1 MIFMT
6 TFKKPAAV
14 LALLSASMLF
24 FSEPAFSEP
33 VIPPESPFPEQ
44 VFEKPLFTESVPKA
58 PQVFP
63 GDETAMIPGADF
75 TLPRC
80 YALSLKQSE
89 LIAVDADRVKETE
102 ARFLQALSIMMP
114 RVSFLSADK
123 QESVPN
129 DAGTTFS
136 TLKPATSST
145 RNFNYKQ
152 TLFSGFKAFA
162 GMKGANLER
171 KQRISE
177 MVRAEQLLLVDV
189 SDAFYTLM
197 EKRED
202 LKALNDTKKALLKR
216 VVELKDR
223 ERLGRSRES
232 EVVNARA
239 QLYGV
244 QATIELVK
252 SEEDIARQILEFLI
266 GRPIGTTKDTY
277 PVPTDLEAE
286 EYYISRSYLRP
297 DVEAAKYA
305 WQTAVQAYRIVD
317 SDFLP
322 TVDIDGNYYVQRT
335 GFNKDTDWDV
345 TLNIRVPIFEGTQTL
360 GRSKEYALK
369 AHQSKLLYDRARRI
383 APYDIKDAY
392 IKLKSAI
399 AVYECLRKAFET
411 AKLNY
416 RLQRKDYQRSLV
428 SNLDVLAAIQTQE
441 ESQRNYIRAM
451 YAAKRLYWRLRVAAA
466 EDITG
471 SF

>member
-1 MIFMT
+1 MMLTKAI
-6 TFKKPAAV
+6 KKPAAILAV
-14 LALLSASMLF
+14 LASIFCAP
-24 FSEPAFSEP
+24 EPT
-33 VIPPESPFPEQ
+33 FPEQ
-44 VFEKPLFTESVPKA
+44 VFEKPLFTESVPAA
-58 PQVFP
+58 PKVFSK
-63 GDETAMIPGADF
+63 DETSMKPGEFF

-89 LIAVDADRVKETE
+89 LIAVDADRVRETE

-114 RVSFLSADK
+114 HFSLFSTDL
-123 QESVPN
+123 QESIPN
-129 DAGTTFS
+129 DGGSALS
-136 TLKPATSST
+136 SLKPTKSSV
-145 RNFNYKQ
+145 RGFNYSQ

-162 GMKGANLER
+162 GMKGSNLER
-171 KQRISE
+171 KQRMSE

-202 LKALNDTKKALLKR
+202 LGALNDTKKALLKR

-239 QLYGV
+239 QLYSV

-252 SEEDIARQILEFLI
+252 SEEDVARQILEFLI
-266 GRPIGTTKDTY
+266 GGPIGDTKDTY
-277 PVPTDLEAE
+277 PVPTDLEAQD
-286 EYYISRSYLRP
+286 YYLSRSSLRP

-305 WQTAVQAYRIVD
+305 WQTAVQASRIVD

-322 TVDIDGNYYVQRT
+322 TVDIDTNYYVQRT
-335 GFNKDTDWDV
+335 GFSKGTDWDV
-345 TLNIRVPIFEGTQTL
+345 TLSINVPIFEGTETL

-369 AHQSKLLYDRARRI
+369 AHESKLLYDRARRV
-383 APYDIKDAY
+383 APYDIRDAY

-399 AVYECLRKAFET
+399 AVYEWLAKAFDT

-416 RLQRKDYQRSLV
+416 QLQRKDYQRSLV
-428 SNLDVLAAIQTQE
+428 SNLDVLAAIQTLE
-441 ESQRNYIRAM
+441 EAQRNYIKAM

-471 SF
+471 SFE

>member
-1 MIFMT
+1 MRLYTSLKIS
-6 TFKKPAAV
+6 AASFII
-14 LALLSASMLF
+14 AGLLFCFPESV
-24 FSEPAFSEP
+24 FSEQ
-33 VIPPESPFPEQ
+33 VEQ
-44 VFEKPLFTESVPKA
+44 PRIFEKPLFTENLPRA
-58 PQVFP
+58 PQVFSNDEVSMKP
-63 GDETAMIPGADF
+63 GELF

-80 YALSLKQSE
+80 YALSLRQSE

-114 RVSFLSADK
+114 HLSFLSFDT
-123 QESVPN
+123 QEAAPN
-129 DAGTTFS
+129 DSGTFS
-136 TLKPATSST
+136 TLKPAKIST
-145 RNFNYKQ
+145 RYFNYSQ

-189 SDAFYTLM
+189 SDAFYILM

-202 LKALNDTKKALLKR
+202 FKALNDTKKALLKR
-216 VVELKDR
+216 IVELKAR

-239 QLYGV
+239 QLYSV
-244 QATIELVK
+244 QASIVVVK
-252 SEEDIARQILEFLI
+252 SEEDLSRQILEFLI
-266 GRPIGTTKDTY
+266 GGPIGETKDHY
-277 PVPTDLEAE
+277 PVPSELMAE
-286 EYYISRSYLRP
+286 EYYLSRSALRP

-305 WQTAVQAYRIVD
+305 WQTAVQASRIVD

-322 TVDIDGNYYVQRT
+322 TVDIDTNYYVQRT
-335 GFNKDTDWDV
+335 GFDKGTDWDV
-345 TLNIRVPIFEGTQTL
+345 TLSVNIPIFEGTETL

-369 AHQSKLLYDRARRI
+369 AHQSRLLFDRAKRV

-399 AVYECLRKAFET
+399 EVYECLNKAFEI

-416 RLQRKDYQRSLV
+416 RLQRKDYERSLV
-428 SNLDVLAAIQTQE
+428 SNLDVLASIQTLE
-441 ESQRNYIRAM
+441 EAQRNHIRAM

-466 EDITG
+466 EDITE
-471 SF
+471 SL